1 MNNFHKI
8 IDFIKSKFPNQEI
21 ISLHEPKFSG
31 REKEYV
37 IDTINSTFVSS
48 VGPYVDKFE
57 LMMSEITKTKKHF

>member
-37 IDTINSTFVSS
+37 LDTINSTFVSS
-48 VGPYVDKFE
+48 VGKYVDKFE
-57 LMMSEITKTKKHF
+57 MMMAGVSKT